1 MGLWSKLFDNK
12 EQKQPSNFVKVDMHS
27 HILPN
32 LDDGSESLESSL
44 ELVEHMVGLG
54 YEKLIMT
61 PHIMG
66 DFYKNTPEGIYEK
79 LNILQKGVDEKGLK
93 IKLDIAAEYY
103 LDEWFVNK
111 IEKNE
116 PILTLGDTPHKYV
129 LVETSYMNKPSNLYD
144 VIFNMKSLGYQP
156 VLAHPERYTYLYQN
170 FEKFQEI
177 YERGVSFQINL
188 NSLTGYYSGAAKK
201 YVEQL
206 IDHDMVDFIGS
217 DCHAIKHIHTLKKAM
232 STKYYA
238 KLQNL
243 NLFNDSLL

>member
-1 MGLWSKLFDNK
+1 MGFWSKLFDK
-12 EQKQPSNFVKVDMHS
+12 EKKQHSNCVKVDMHS

-44 ELVEHMVGLG
+44 ELVENMILLG

-66 DFYKNTPEGIYEK
+66 DFYKNTPEIIHEK
-79 LNILQKGVDEKGLK
+79 LTILEKAVREKGWN
-93 IKLDIAAEYY
+93 IQLDIAAEYY
-103 LDEWFVNK
+103 LDEWFTEK

-116 PILTLGDTPHKYV
+116 PLLTLGDTPYKYV
-129 LVETSYMNKPSNLYD
+129 LIETSYINKPSNLYD

-156 VLAHPERYTYLYQN
+156 ILAHPERYTYLYQS

-188 NSLTGYYSGAAKK
+188 NSLTGHYSGAAKK

-206 IDHDMVDFIGS
+206 IDHNMVDFVGS
-217 DCHAIKHIHTLKKAM
+217 DCHAIKHIETLKRAM
-232 STKYYA
+232 STKHYA
-238 KLQNL
+238 KLESL
-243 NLFNDSLL
+243 NLFNNSLL